1 MKITQREWR
10 SNCPINFALETF
22 GDPWSLLI
30 VRDILIFGKST
41 YGEFQKSEEGI
52 ATNILADRLVRLE
65 REGIITRS
73 VNESDRRKATFRL
86 TQKGIDL
93 LPVLLEIILWS
104 VQHKSKTSAP
114 KEFVEQIRNDRDGLT
129 AKIIKELKS
138 Y

>member
-1 MKITQREWR
+1 MKLTQREWR

-22 GDPWSLLI
+22 GDLWSLLI
-30 VRDILIFGKST
+30 VRDMLMYGKST

-52 ATNILADRLVRLE
+52 ATNVLADRLVRLE
-65 REGIITRS
+65 REGIITKS
-73 VNESDRRKATFRL
+73 LNESDRRKATFRL

-104 VQHKSKTSAP
+104 AQHNSKTSAP